1 MSLAA
6 MGAVTVAALVVLAP
20 IAGSAAEW
28 PNAVAVPAT
37 VSTPMDRRS
46 KHSMMALSGNH
57 AVTGMINTGNVD
69 DDFAGSM
76 RSNHAMAIRL
86 AQAQIDNGHD
96 PQMLRLAQEII
107 DAQQA
112 EVTEIDRWLA
122 ANRAF
127 KHPLAAKSD

>member
-28 PNAVAVPAT
+28 PIAVAVPAT

-69 DDFAGSM
+69 DDFAANM

-86 AQAQIDNGHD
+86 AQSQIDNGHD
-96 PQMLRLAQEII
+96 PQMLRLAREII

-112 EVTEIDRWLA
+112 EVTEIDRWVA
-122 ANRAF
+122 ANRSF
-127 KHPLAAKSD
+127 KRPIAAKVD